1 MSKADTKFEPVL
13 HTAENPQIEY
23 FNLDKKLNRR
33 QQVFVWTIVNNPQMS
48 YVEAAARSGYKDAR
62 QSAYKLMKNDNV
74 LSEYKYLMSEV
85 RKKYELNHDRAVKD
99 LYDIRDKA
107 LEDGSYNAAISAQN
121 SLLKVGGLVVDRK
134 EVRFGKIDMMSRE
147 EIESRLKELMGQEL
161 LDTSVEAEVKEKSEL
176 ADNSWGLGVVKEVND
191 NCDQEDDDKDN

>member
-1 MSKADTKFEPVL
+1 MSKPEVKFEPIL
-13 HTAENPQIEY
+13 HQEETPPIEY
-23 FNLDKKLNRR
+23 FDLDKKLNRR

-48 YVEAAARSGYKDAR
+48 YVEAAKRSGYKDAR

-107 LEDGSYNAAISAQN
+107 LDSGSYNAAIAAQN
-121 SLLKVGGLVVDRK
+121 SLLKVGGLVVDKK

-147 EIESRLKELMGQEL
+147 EIENRLKQLMGQEIIDL
-161 LDTSVEAEVKEKSEL
+161 PINDDSLVSTTATTHEI
-176 ADNSWGLGVVKEVND
+176 DNSS
-191 NCDQEDDDKDN
+191 EDDNEDNS

>member
-1 MSKADTKFEPVL
+1 MSKPEVKFEPIL
-13 HTAENPQIEY
+13 HQEETPPIEY
-23 FNLDKKLNRR
+23 FDLDKKLNRR

-48 YVEAAARSGYKDAR
+48 YVEAAKRSGYKDAR

-107 LEDGSYNAAISAQN
+107 LDSGSYNAAIAAQN
-121 SLLKVGGLVVDRK
+121 SLLKVGGLVVDKK

-147 EIESRLKELMGQEL
+147 EIENRLKQLMGQEIIDVPINDDSL
-161 LDTSVEAEVKEKSEL
+161 VSTTATTHEI
-176 ADNSWGLGVVKEVND
+176 DNSSQDD
-191 NCDQEDDDKDN
+191 NEDNS

>member
-1 MSKADTKFEPVL
+1 MSKPEVKFEPIL
-13 HTAENPQIEY
+13 HQEETPPIEY
-23 FNLDKKLNRR
+23 FDLDKKLNRR

-48 YVEAAARSGYKDAR
+48 YVEAAKRSGYKDAR
-62 QSAYKLMKNDNV
+62 QSAYKLMKNENV

-107 LEDGSYNAAISAQN
+107 LDSGSYNAAIAAQN
-121 SLLKVGGLVVDRK
+121 SLLKVGGLVVDKK

-147 EIESRLKELMGQEL
+147 EIENRLKQLIGQEIIDVPINDESL
-161 LDTSVEAEVKEKSEL
+161 VSTTATTHEI
-176 ADNSWGLGVVKEVND
+176 DNSSQDD
-191 NCDQEDDDKDN
+191 NEDNS

>member
-1 MSKADTKFEPVL
+1 MSKTEVKFEPIL
-13 HTAENPQIEY
+13 HQEETPPIEY
-23 FNLDKKLNRR
+23 FDLDKKLNRR

-48 YVEAAARSGYKDAR
+48 YVEAAKRSGYKDAR
-62 QSAYKLMKNDNV
+62 QSAYKLMKNENV

-107 LEDGSYNAAISAQN
+107 LDSGSYNAAIAAQN
-121 SLLKVGGLVVDRK
+121 SLLKVGGLVVDKK

-147 EIESRLKELMGQEL
+147 EIENRLKQLMGQEIIDMPINDESL
-161 LDTSVEAEVKEKSEL
+161 VSTTATTHEI
-176 ADNSWGLGVVKEVND
+176 DNSSQDD
-191 NCDQEDDDKDN
+191 NEDNS

>member
-1 MSKADTKFEPVL
+1 MSKPEVKFEPIL
-13 HTAENPQIEY
+13 HQEATPPIEY
-23 FNLDKKLNRR
+23 FDLDKKLNRR

-48 YVEAAARSGYKDAR
+48 YVEAAKRSGYKDAR
-62 QSAYKLMKNDNV
+62 QSAYKLMKNENV

-107 LEDGSYNAAISAQN
+107 LDSGSYNAAIAAQN
-121 SLLKVGGLVVDRK
+121 SLLKVGGLVVDKK

-147 EIESRLKELMGQEL
+147 EIENRLKQLMGQEIIDVPINDESL
-161 LDTSVEAEVKEKSEL
+161 VSTTATTHEI
-176 ADNSWGLGVVKEVND
+176 DNSSQDD
-191 NCDQEDDDKDN
+191 NEDNS